1 MHELQV
7 TKRILDI
14 ALEHAEGHQVRRIAV
29 IHLRIGALSDL
40 EDEWLQRYF
49 DYLSR
54 DTLAERA
61 RLAIERMPIVVRCS
75 GCSKSFEVDRSALD
89 AAACPGCGGSRCE
102 LVSGREYVVA
112 NMEVI

>member
-75 GCSKSFEVDRSALD
+75 GCSKSFEVERSALD
-89 AAACPGCGGSRCE
+89 ATACPGCGGSRCE

>member
-14 ALEHAEGHQVRRIAV
+14 ALGHAEGQQVRQIAV

-40 EDEWLQRYF
+40 EGDWLQRYF
-49 DYLSR
+49 TYISR
-54 DTLAERA
+54 GTLADGA

-75 GCSKSFEVDRSALD
+75 GCSKSFEVEKPALD

-112 NMEVI
+112 NMEVV

>member
-14 ALEHAEGHQVRRIAV
+14 ALAHAEGHRVRQIAV

-49 DYLSR
+49 DHLSR
-54 DTLAERA
+54 GTLAEKA
-61 RLAIERMPIVVRCS
+61 RLAIERLPIVVRCS
-75 GCSKSFEVDRSALD
+75 ECARSFEVEKSALD
-89 AAACPGCGGSRCE
+89 TAACPGCGMSRCA
-102 LVSGREYVVA
+102 LVSGKEYVVA
-112 NMEVI
+112 NMEVL

>member
-14 ALEHAEGHQVRRIAV
+14 ALAHAKGHSVRRIAV

-49 DYLSR
+49 DHLSR
-54 DTLAERA
+54 GTLAEKA
-61 RLAIERMPIVVRCS
+61 RLAIERLPIVVRCS
-75 GCSKSFEVDRSALD
+75 DCGKTFEVEKSALD
-89 AAACPGCGGSRCE
+89 SAACPDCAANRCT
-102 LVSGREYVVA
+102 LVSGKEYVVA
-112 NMEVI
+112 NMEVL